1 MLRIVN
7 FNSQNLSLKILTT
20 ISRFMNEIKLFLMK
34 FHFKTPCDYL
44 TAIKEFR
51 KTPENCQ
58 KFPKLPHSIEWKV
71 KKKFHSFLFYILF
84 GSTRH

>member
-1 MLRIVN
+1 
-7 FNSQNLSLKILTT
+7 
-20 ISRFMNEIKLFLMK
+20 MK

-84 GSTRH
+84 GSTRHQSKWWMVRLLINFLNNDLIVKN